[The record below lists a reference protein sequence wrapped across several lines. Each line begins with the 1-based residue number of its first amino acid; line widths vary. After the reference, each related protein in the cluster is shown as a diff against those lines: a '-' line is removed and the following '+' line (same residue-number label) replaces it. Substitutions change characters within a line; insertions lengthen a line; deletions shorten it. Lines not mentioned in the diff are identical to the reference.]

1 MVAVCFVMNHMAKK
15 GRNPC
20 FVFAR
25 GHDGA
30 QAKYVET
37 WLHVE
42 ADACSMV
49 QESATCGTWR
59 YSQRAG

>member
-1 MVAVCFVMNHMAKK
+1 MNHMTKK

-20 FVFAR
+20 FVIVR

-37 WLHVE
+37 WLHID
-42 ADACSMV
+42 DACSMV
-49 QESATCGTWR
+49 QESGATCGTFWR